1 MNLRYRVELTAGHD
15 VKQTLRTARG
25 NLAIGREAAHR
36 PFVETAKSL
45 FSAFCDNKDLDE
57 RIYVRRIGC

>member
-1 MNLRYRVELTAGHD
+1 MSPID

-45 FSAFCDNKDLDE
+45 LSAFCDNKDLDE